1 MESPAC
7 AALGSSWQVVSCRS
21 STSSVKDVK
30 IQARR
35 AGKLWFGGV
44 WLESATLAVSATLE
58 SATLAELREVPKSEL
73 NNDHIVSV
81 LYAPN
86 GEHIQMPFVLAW
98 LEQLAPPRGVQ
109 RVCGRS

>member
-7 AALGSSWQVVSCRS
+7 TALGSSWQVVSCRN

-30 IQARR
+30 IQARL

-58 SATLAELREVPKSEL
+58 SATLAELREVPL
-73 NNDHIVSV
+73 NNEHIVSV
-81 LYAPN
+81 FYDPH